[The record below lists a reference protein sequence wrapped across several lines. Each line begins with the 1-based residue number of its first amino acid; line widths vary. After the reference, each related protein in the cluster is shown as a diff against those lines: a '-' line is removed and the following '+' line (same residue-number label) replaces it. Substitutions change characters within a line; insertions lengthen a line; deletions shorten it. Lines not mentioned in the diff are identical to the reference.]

1 MILRRS
7 RRLHTPGL
15 AIANH
20 TEFAARYLPLARA
33 TSLESWSDLSGVS
46 YRRAGLFSHTE
57 VWTLGGVT
65 LALKAIDA
73 LLVELGSA
81 PA

>member
-1 MILRRS
+1 
-7 RRLHTPGL
+7 
-15 AIANH
+15 
-20 TEFAARYLPLARA
+20 
-33 TSLESWSDLSGVS
+33 VK
-46 YRRAGLFSHTE
+46 AGRTDPACPTGAPDLFSHSE
-57 VWTLGGVT
+57 VSTLGGVT